1 MIQIKKKSKCP
12 YLQIRFYTRNH
23 RDCFMKLSEHINIFS
38 KARAYK
44 IIIRKS
50 VAFLLTN
57 INAEKEVIK
66 SNSITIASNK
76 KY

>member
-1 MIQIKKKSKCP
+1 
-12 YLQIRFYTRNH
+12 
-23 RDCFMKLSEHINIFS
+23 MKLSEHINIFS

-76 KY
+76 KYWNNPNQEGEEPQQLKL

>member
-1 MIQIKKKSKCP
+1 
-12 YLQIRFYTRNH
+12 
-23 RDCFMKLSEHINIFS
+23 MKLSEHINIFS
-38 KARAYK
+38 KARPYK
-44 IIIRKS
+44 IIIHKS

-57 INAEKEVIK
+57 ISAEKEVIK